1 MVIQVKNNKE
11 QITWS
16 FKQNIIKSS
25 SHGHVGKKN
34 NGQLTWSLRK
44 TIIKG
49 KSHGHL
55 GQKQLKSRSNGHLN
69 KT

>member
-1 MVIQVKNNKE
+1 MVMQVKKNK
-11 QITWS
+11 
-16 FKQNIIKSS
+16 
-25 SHGHVGKKN
+25 
-34 NGQLTWSLRK
+34 GQLTWSLRK

-55 GQKQLKSRSNGHLN
+55 GQKQLKSRSNGNLN